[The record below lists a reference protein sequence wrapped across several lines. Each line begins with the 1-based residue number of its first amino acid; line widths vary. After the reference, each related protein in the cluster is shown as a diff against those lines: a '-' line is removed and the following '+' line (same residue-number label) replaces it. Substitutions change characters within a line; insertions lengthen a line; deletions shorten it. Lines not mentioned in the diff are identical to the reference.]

1 MEEKDSGLADQPFS
15 DVSELNE
22 RRFTR
27 DERQV
32 LHQRDARRAFDQF
45 DLIAV
50 GSVDKDE
57 PASGRTSGRTVGDHD
72 AFALKF
78 GDRLVKVVDFKGQ
91 MDEIFLNLYG
101 ATRGEA
107 AQLDQFFTIWNF
119 QKRQMRSP
127 RRDLSLH
134 DLEAENAGI
143 EPDGLIHVADPHA
156 GMEKLTY
163 RHRRSTFHFPSEGS
177 RR

>member
-1 MEEKDSGLADQPFS
+1 MADDNALVVEQPFG

-27 DERQV
+27 NERQV
-32 LHQRDARRAFDQF
+32 LHQRDAGRAFDQF
-45 DLIAV
+45 DFIAV

-57 PASGRTSGRTVGDHD
+57 PASGRTSGWTVGDRD
-72 AFALKF
+72 AFALKV
-78 GDRLVKVVDFKGQ
+78 GDRVVKVVDFKRQ
-91 MDEIFLNLYG
+91 MDEIFLNLYR

-119 QKRQMRSP
+119 QERQMRSP
-127 RRDLSLH
+127 RRNLSLH

-143 EPDGLIHVADPHA
+143 EPDGLIHVANPHA
-156 GMEKLTY
+156 GMEKFETLSWA
-163 RHRRSTFHFPSEGS
+163 HIVLP
-177 RR
+177 